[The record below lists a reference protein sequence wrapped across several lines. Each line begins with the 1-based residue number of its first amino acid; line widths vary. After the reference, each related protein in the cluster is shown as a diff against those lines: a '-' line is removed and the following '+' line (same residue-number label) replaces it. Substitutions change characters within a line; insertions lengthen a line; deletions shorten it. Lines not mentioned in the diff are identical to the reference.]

1 MISFRQTQSTK
12 SLIRRPRA
20 SAALAQ
26 IGEVEV
32 GDGVVQQDAVAGH
45 HLKEINMLLELKL
58 FIQVN
63 IVGLHTVL
71 TFLWKGFL

>member
-45 HLKEINMLLELKL
+45 HLKEINMLLKLNYLLKL
-58 FIQVN
+58 I
-63 IVGLHTVL
+63 L
-71 TFLWKGFL
+71 